1 VSRLQAGGL
10 ADRFL
15 AGTTFVFL
23 SKRLDRLLWGPPSA
37 LFSGYQ
43 GPYPWVKAVRH
54 EADHKPQSS
63 AGVKEWGYVCTPPY
77 ASMACMG
84 HYLYV

>member
-1 VSRLQAGGL
+1 VSRLQVVGL
-10 ADRFL
+10 EDRFL

-23 SKRLDRLLWGPPSA
+23 PKGLDRRWGPSSA

-43 GPYPWVKAVRH
+43 GSYPWGKVVRR

-63 AGVKEWGYVCTPPY
+63 VEVKEWGYVFTPPY
-77 ASMACMG
+77 ASMACTG
-84 HYLYV
+84 HYLCV